1 MANYIKVFEN
11 YTERNIEKV
20 LKPNLFS
27 LQLVRFDGC

>member
-11 YTERNIEKV
+11 CTDRNIEKV

-27 LQLVRFDGC
+27 LKLAYFDGL